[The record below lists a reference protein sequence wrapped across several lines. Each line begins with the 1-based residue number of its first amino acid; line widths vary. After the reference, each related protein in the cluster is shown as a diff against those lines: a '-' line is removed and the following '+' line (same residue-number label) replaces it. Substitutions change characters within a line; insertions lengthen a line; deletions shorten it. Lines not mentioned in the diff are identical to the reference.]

1 MQPAERHPLFKNAL
15 GMFVD
20 TLTAKDTIAIVTY
33 AGNSGIAL
41 PPTNGTNRRA
51 IHDAISELG
60 AGGSTNGAQGLIA
73 AYRIARQSFIP
84 GGVNRVILATDGDF
98 NVGITSQ
105 ADLYHLIERERDSG
119 VFLSVLGV
127 GSGNLKDRTMEMLA
141 DKGNGNYSYIDSL
154 HEARRVLISEAD
166 ATLTTAAKDVKFQ
179 VEFNPEYVAEWKL
192 IGYENRRMAARDFE
206 NDRKDAGEMGAGHT
220 VTVLYEIV
228 TEDKSQKAQGRNDAF
243 TVNVRY
249 KLPEGETSELLT
261 HRARPSDR
269 AEFLPFASAVAEFG
283 LLLRDSPYD
292 TARWDA
298 LSRRLASMTAP
309 EGVSDDKRGFEEMVS
324 LARAM
329 SRLR

>member
-1 MQPAERHPLFKNAL
+1 VLEPTKASDKAKIVAAL
-15 GMFVD
+15 DNLM
-20 TLTAKDTIAIVTY
+20 
-33 AGNSGIAL
+33 
-41 PPTNGTNRRA
+41 
-51 IHDAISELG
+51 
-60 AGGSTNGAQGLIA
+60 AGGSTAGAEGIRQAYQGA
-73 AYRIARQSFIP
+73 EQNFVK

-127 GSGNLKDRTMEMLA
+127 GSGNLKDQTMEMLA

-154 HEARRVLISEAD
+154 HEARRVLISEGD
-166 ATLTTAAKDVKFQ
+166 ATLTTVAKDVKFQ

-192 IGYENRRMAARDFE
+192 IGYENRKMAARDFE

-228 TEDKSQKAQGRNDAF
+228 VTEGRRQKAEVTKDWF
-243 TVNVRY
+243 TVNTRY
-249 KLPEGETSELLT
+249 KLPESETSELLT
-261 HRARPSDR
+261 HHARPSER
-269 AEFLPFASAVAEFG
+269 AQFLPFASAVAEFG
-283 LLLRDSPYD
+283 LLLRDYPRD
-292 TARWDA
+292 TERWDA
-298 LSRRLASMTAP
+298 LSRRLASMPAP